1 MPRKSR
7 ITAVAKEPVAPLGP
21 EDVARYFE
29 LEHEIAKL
37 TKEYDALKAR
47 IKSEIPEGDW
57 PVEDY
62 EVKRWDQI
70 GSLKADVFL
79 VDFPAEEYPDMYTDV
94 PDLAVLIKV
103 HPPEQEP
110 ALYNKEP
117 SPAAIKEV
125 LSDEDKKVYFKQ
137 VPYLKITK
145 I

>member
-7 ITAVAKEPVAPLGP
+7 IATTTKVAQAQLGP

-37 TKEYDALKAR
+37 SKEYDALKQR
-47 IKSEIPEGDW
+47 IKDEIPEGNW
-57 PVEDY
+57 PVDDY

-70 GSLKADVFL
+70 GSLKTDLFLAEYDVT
-79 VDFPAEEYPDMYTDV
+79 DYPELYSDV
-94 PDLAVLIKV
+94 PDLPVLLKV
-103 HPPEQEP
+103 HPPENEP
-110 ALYNKEP
+110 ELYLKVP

-125 LSDEDKKVYFKQ
+125 LSDDEKKTYFKQ

-145 I
+145 N